1 MRDDKELQNIRPDVI
16 TEKVVFNELE
26 EFQNEVLRPILKY
39 QHSLFELFI
48 SNSKEVSILLN
59 KGLPLETRRAG
70 LKQIISK
77 QPHLKYLFI
86 GQVCG
91 LFTNLEYKYYLENK
105 QDLDKRLI
113 AMIIDRI
120 LSI

>member
-16 TEKVVFNELE
+16 SEKVVFNELE

-59 KGLPLETRRAG
+59 TGLPLETRRAG

-91 LFTNLEYKYYLENK
+91 LFTNSEYKYYLENK